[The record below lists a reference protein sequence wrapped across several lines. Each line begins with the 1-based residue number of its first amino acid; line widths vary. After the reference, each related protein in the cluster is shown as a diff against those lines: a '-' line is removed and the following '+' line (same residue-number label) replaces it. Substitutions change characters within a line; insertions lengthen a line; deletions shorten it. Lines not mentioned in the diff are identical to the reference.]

1 MSQVE
6 SDDLGVRLLKGLVNE
21 LLRRVEDV
29 EVAKS
34 LSAAEIAQIR
44 QLCADNSVSLASIR
58 RGDFGDTAKRVAEEF
73 PFQLDGGVVRIEG
86 SA

>member
-1 MSQVE
+1 MSQD
-6 SDDLGVRLLKGLVNE
+6 DDLGRRLLRGLVEE
-21 LLRRVEDV
+21 LLRRVEDK

-34 LSAAEIAQIR
+34 LTAAEIAQIR

-58 RGDFGDTAKRVAEEF
+58 AGDFGETAKRVAEEF
-73 PFQLDGGVVRIEG
+73 PFQLDGGRVEVAG